1 MKKILSL
8 TVKNHAGVISRI
20 SSLFSGKG
28 YSLESLVGGT
38 TPELGT
44 SDLTLVCETD
54 NNEFD
59 QIKKQLNKLIDV
71 IKVKD
76 LSKGEIAQKE
86 LAYIRIDADHKDKQK
101 IISITNAYDGAQVTD
116 ISYESVIIEIAADS
130 EKINNF
136 LTLFPE
142 CKNIEI
148 ARTGL
153 VAVQLPRK

>member
-1 MKKILSL
+1 MIKILSL

-20 SSLFSGKG
+20 SGLFSGKG

-38 TPELGT
+38 TPD
-44 SDLTLVCETD
+44 SDISCLTLVCKTD

-76 LSKGEIAQKE
+76 LSKGEVTKKE
-86 LAYIRIDADHKDKQK
+86 LAYIKIDVKNKDKQK
-101 IISITNAYDGAQVTD
+101 IISITNAYDGAQINDMSHDT
-116 ISYESVIIEIAADS
+116 VIVEIAADS
-130 EKINNF
+130 GKINNF

-153 VAVQLPRK
+153 VAMQLPRK